1 MMRRRVKITGIG
13 PVTPAGIGRENF
25 YAGINQPLSRVR
37 EITRFDPRSGPFI
50 GAEVGEFKL
59 TDWVPESGNL
69 KRIPRQTQFAIAGVV
84 LALADAGISLGEL
97 EGTNPVVVNGSA
109 LQDPEITHRTYTG
122 VALKGPRHAVP
133 AAIYDAGPASITSAV
148 TKLLNTKCRTIALH
162 SACCAGLDSIGHG
175 SEMIA
180 SGQAEIAF
188 CCGTEAPLFNQPM
201 LELTIAKLSPRN
213 ARKPAEMGRPFD
225 LWRNTGVIG
234 EGACVIILEAED
246 SPRDAYAW
254 VRGYA
259 YGNDE
264 EGKSGNG
271 LASTMRMALAN
282 AQCSPGSID
291 FINAWGPGHRE
302 IDAQEANCLYQLF
315 GERLGS
321 IPAVS
326 LKGAI
331 GNPLAAAG
339 SIQVAS
345 TALSLSTGRIPPTVN
360 WETPDPEC
368 PLNLSAHARDVGC
381 SRALVNAHG
390 LCGTN
395 ASMVLFRE

>member
-1 MMRRRVKITGIG
+1 MRRRVKITGIG

-25 YAGINQPLSRVR
+25 FAGINETLSRVR
-37 EITRFDPRSGPFI
+37 EISRFDPRSGPFI
-50 GAEVGEFKL
+50 GAEVVDFKL
-59 TDWVPESGNL
+59 SDWVSDTTNP
-69 KRIPRQTQFAIAGVV
+69 KRIPRQTQFAIAGVM
-84 LALADAGISLGEL
+84 LALADAGLSIEDVQGAD
-97 EGTNPVVVNGSA
+97 PVVVNGSA
-109 LQDPEITHRTYTG
+109 LQDPEITHRTYSG
-122 VALKGPRHAVP
+122 VALKGPRYAIP

-148 TKLLNTKCRTIALH
+148 AKLLNTKCRTIALH

-175 SEMIA
+175 TEMIA

-201 LELTIAKLSPRN
+201 LELTSARLSPRN
-213 ARKPAEMGRPFD
+213 ARKPMEMGRPFD

-234 EGACVIILEAED
+234 EGACVVILEAEE
-246 SPRDAYAW
+246 SPRRAYAW
-254 VRGYA
+254 VGGYA

-264 EGKSGNG
+264 SGKSGNG
-271 LASTMRMALAN
+271 LSSTMKMALAN
-282 AQCSPGSID
+282 AQCSAASID

-302 IDAQEANCLYQLF
+302 IDAEEADCLWRLF
-315 GERLGS
+315 GERLRS
-321 IPAVS
+321 IPAAS

-345 TALSLSTGRIPPTVN
+345 TALSLRTGRIPPTVN
-360 WETPDPEC
+360 WDTPDPEC
-368 PLNLSAHARDVGC
+368 PLNLSSTFRDVGC
-381 SRALVNAHG
+381 TTSLVNAHG